1 MNRRPL
7 DYLLSTTSCEYW
19 RAQMLAGT
27 SSRGTPS
34 LLPRKRG
41 PSPRGSER
49 LPDRSAG
56 RGCALPVRD
65 TGKCSL
71 PFLIEPYTHL
81 LSSHIYLGR
90 NRLSRRHWPRIPPG
104 RISLARAP
112 QDRDRRLLVLMA
124 ACFDRNLVGLSG
136 SNANLPWAADLA
148 ERYAQAKNAMLIA
161 GLDLVNI
168 NIFRKRNAPLKRA
181 RAYLARQPGSLLAR
195 LHPGFQVAF

>member
-1 MNRRPL
+1 
-7 DYLLSTTSCEYW
+7 
-19 RAQMLAGT
+19 
-27 SSRGTPS
+27 
-34 LLPRKRG
+34 
-41 PSPRGSER
+41 
-49 LPDRSAG
+49 
-56 RGCALPVRD
+56 
-65 TGKCSL
+65 
-71 PFLIEPYTHL
+71 
-81 LSSHIYLGR
+81 
-90 NRLSRRHWPRIPPG
+90 
-104 RISLARAP
+104 
-112 QDRDRRLLVLMA
+112 MA